1 MKRGGETS
9 RRSPSQFGTFVGPD
23 LSVDDRDWEWGDVR
37 LAPGVPIGSG
47 LGRFF
52 TFPLT
57 PFHQGREN
65 QENLFAVRWG
75 VLPLVLLLQEVGRH
89 AVFWA
94 YSTAPGE
101 LMVPFGGRGQSLGRR
116 FRAAMGSYDLFAS
129 GRVRRFLRNRRVVS
143 NSMR

>member
-23 LSVDDRDWEWGDVR
+23 LSVDDRDWEWGD
-37 LAPGVPIGSG
+37 LPWPD
-47 LGRFF
+47 
-52 TFPLT
+52 
-57 PFHQGREN
+57 
-65 QENLFAVRWG
+65 AVRWG

-101 LMVPFGGRGQSLGRR
+101 LMVPFCGRGQSLGRR